1 MPFCSNCGT
10 QVSDGMK
17 FCHACGKPIIVAPS
31 AVPTPEPAP
40 AVEPVQTTIQTPTP
54 VVNPEPVVVETPVV
68 APTPEP
74 IVIETPVAPAPE
86 PVVVETPAPAP
97 APTPAPVVQNTG
109 NGLNI
114 DLGQDYD
121 MESGE
126 DPEPIVGTYTIPGL
140 TVTPVQNAA
149 PMPGNVPVQNATPV
163 QGSVPVQNAAP
174 VQGSVP
180 VQNAA
185 PVQGN
190 VPVQNVAP
198 QPAQGGYAQG
208 AAPAGGYNAQ
218 QYAAGAAP
226 GAYAAPNQVAAKP
239 KKKGKL
245 PLILG
250 IVGGIAALILI
261 GVGVSKVIGGSSSAP
276 SHALS
281 NMLYQAAYNRQQ
293 MKGGSSASTGSLSE
307 ASGSQDTTG
316 SNGGSGSV
324 QIADYASVGGEIAET
339 AKFSVLVPDGWKAF
353 PVKST
358 SGDGSMDE
366 YKLNIIK
373 GGTSNDDLWSKN
385 AIKIEVADYNAS
397 YSVYLDAFENYEDVE
412 LKLGDYTYTGPA
424 GEYSGGWECAMLSAP
439 VTVDSGEGF
448 VAGSVFYK
456 VKDEV
461 ISLSDP
467 DVQAILASIKLK

>member
-31 AVPTPEPAP
+31 AVPTPAPELAPAPVPEPMPVPAPTPAP
-40 AVEPVQTTIQTPTP
+40 APV
-54 VVNPEPVVVETPVV
+54 PEPMPVP
-68 APTPEP
+68 APT
-74 IVIETPVAPAPE
+74 
-86 PVVVETPAPAP
+86 PAP
-97 APTPAPVVQNTG
+97 APTPVVQNTG
-109 NGLNI
+109 GGLNI

-126 DPEPIVGTYTIPGL
+126 DPEPIVGTYSIPGL
-140 TVTPVQNAA
+140 TVI
-149 PMPGNVPVQNATPV
+149 
-163 QGSVPVQNAAP
+163 PVQNAAP

-180 VQNAA
+180 VQN
-185 PVQGN
+185 
-190 VPVQNVAP
+190 VAP
-198 QPAQGGYAQG
+198 QAAQGGYAQ
-208 AAPAGGYNAQ
+208 
-218 QYAAGAAP
+218 GAAP